1 MTFEVRCQAGIVKTD
16 MDMDQFFAAIR
27 AQREKKEEA
36 AGGEMYLIAGLGNPG
51 REYRESRHNFGF
63 MVIDRLAERLGVHFE
78 KEQQKAL
85 VVTAPYEGRKLLL
98 AKPIT
103 YMNESG
109 RAVVPLMRY
118 YKIPQERLFVIH
130 DDMDLPFGMLRVR
143 PNGSNGG
150 QKGMGSIITQL
161 GSQEFCRLRCGIGHP
176 PGQMEVVDF
185 VLNKFSKEDSELLP
199 LVLDKAASC
208 ALDFVT
214 QGYTYCM
221 NHYNGPVE
229 K

>member
-1 MTFEVRCQAGIVKTD
+1 
-16 MDMDQFFAAIR
+16 MDMERFFAAIR
-27 AQREKKEEA
+27 AQREKSEGP
-36 AGGEMYLIAGLGNPG
+36 AGGEMFLIAGLGNPG

-63 MVIDRLAERLGVHFE
+63 MVMDRLAERLNVRFE

-85 VVTAPYEGRKLLL
+85 VTTAPYEGRRLLL
-98 AKPIT
+98 VKPQT

-109 RAVVPLMRY
+109 KAVVPLLHY
-118 YKIPQERLFVIH
+118 YKIPQDHLLVIH
-130 DDMDLPFGMLRVR
+130 DDMDLPFGTLRVR

-161 GSQEFCRLRCGIGHP
+161 GSQDFCRIRCGIGHP

-185 VLNKFSKEDSELLP
+185 VLNKFGRDDESLLP
-199 LVLDKAASC
+199 AVLDKASSC

-214 QGYTYCM
+214 QGFTYCM
-221 NHYNGPVE
+221 NHYNGRVE
-229 K
+229 G

>member
-1 MTFEVRCQAGIVKTD
+1 MRCQAGIVKTD

>member
-1 MTFEVRCQAGIVKTD
+1 

-27 AQREKKEEA
+27 AQREKTEETTN
-36 AGGEMYLIAGLGNPG
+36 GEMYLIAGLGNPG

-63 MVIDRLAERLGVHFE
+63 MVLDRLAEKLNTRFE

-85 VVTAPYEGRKLLL
+85 ITTVAYEGRKLLL

-103 YMNESG
+103 YMNDSG
-109 RAVVPLMRY
+109 KAVVPLMHY
-118 YKIPQERLFVIH
+118 YKIPKERLFVVH
-130 DDMDLPFGMLRVR
+130 DDMDLPFGTLRVR

>member
-1 MTFEVRCQAGIVKTD
+1 

-130 DDMDLPFGMLRVR
+130 DDMDLPFGMLRVH

-185 VLNKFSKEDSELLP
+185 VLNRFSKEDSEVLP

-229 K
+229 KK

>member
-1 MTFEVRCQAGIVKTD
+1 
-16 MDMDQFFAAIR
+16 MDMNQFFAAIR
-27 AQREKKEEA
+27 AQREKTEETA
-36 AGGEMYLIAGLGNPG
+36 NGEMFLIAGLGNPG

-63 MVIDRLAERLGVHFE
+63 MVLDRLAEKLNVRFE

-85 VVTAPYEGRKLLL
+85 VTTVTYEGRKLLL

-109 RAVVPLMRY
+109 KAVVPLMHY
-118 YKIPQERLFVIH
+118 YKIPKERLFVVH
-130 DDMDLPFGMLRVR
+130 DDMDLPFGTLRVR

-161 GSQEFCRLRCGIGHP
+161 GSQDFCRLRCGIGHP

-199 LVLDKAASC
+199 AVLDKASSC
-208 ALDFVT
+208 VLDFVT
-214 QGYTYCM
+214 QGYTWCM
-221 NHYNGPVE
+221 NHYNGSVTGV
-229 K
+229 

>member
-1 MTFEVRCQAGIVKTD
+1 

-103 YMNESG
+103 YMNVSG

>member
-1 MTFEVRCQAGIVKTD
+1 

-27 AQREKKEEA
+27 AKREKQETETT
-36 AGGEMYLIAGLGNPG
+36 GEMFLIAGLGNPG

-63 MVIDRLAERLGVHFE
+63 MVLDRLAQRLNVEFN

-85 VVTAPYEGRKLLL
+85 VTTAPYEGRKLLL
-98 AKPIT
+98 VKPLT

-109 RAVVPLMRY
+109 RAVVPLLRY
-118 YKIPQERLFVIH
+118 YKIPQDHMFVIH
-130 DDMDLPFGMLRVR
+130 DDMDLPFGTLRVR

-161 GSQEFCRLRCGIGHP
+161 GSQDFCRLRCGIGHP
-176 PGQMEVVDF
+176 PGQMEVTDF
-185 VLNKFSKEDSELLP
+185 VLNKFGKEDEELLP

-208 ALDFVT
+208 VLDFVT
-214 QGYTYCM
+214 QGFTYCM
-221 NHYNGPVE
+221 NNYNGKVGGQ
-229 K
+229 

>member
-1 MTFEVRCQAGIVKTD
+1 

-63 MVIDRLAERLGVHFE
+63 MVLDRLAERLNVQFD

-85 VVTAPYEGRKLLL
+85 VTTVPYEGRKLLL
-98 AKPIT
+98 VKPIT

-130 DDMDLPFGMLRVR
+130 DDMDLPFGTLRVR

-161 GSQEFCRLRCGIGHP
+161 GSQDFCRLRCGIGHP

-199 LVLDKAASC
+199 IVLDKAASC
-208 ALDFVT
+208 VLDFVT
-214 QGYTYCM
+214 QGYTWCM

-229 K
+229 KA

>member
-1 MTFEVRCQAGIVKTD
+1 
-16 MDMDQFFAAIR
+16 MDQFFAAIR

-36 AGGEMYLIAGLGNPG
+36 ASGETFLIAGLGNPG

-63 MVIDRLAERLGVHFE
+63 MVIDRLAERLNVTFE

-85 VVTAPYEGRKLLL
+85 ITTAPYEGRKLLL
-98 AKPIT
+98 VKPIT
-103 YMNESG
+103 FMNDSG
-109 RAVVPLMRY
+109 KAVVPLMRY
-118 YKIPQERLFVIH
+118 YKIPRERLFVIH
-130 DDMDLPFGMLRVR
+130 DDMDLPFGTLRVR

-150 QKGMGSIITQL
+150 QKGMGSIIQQL
-161 GSQEFCRLRCGIGHP
+161 GSQEFSRLRCGIGHP

-185 VLNKFSKEDSELLP
+185 VLNKFSKQNSELLP
-199 LVLDKAASC
+199 AILDKAASC

-214 QGYTYCM
+214 QGSTYCM
-221 NHYNGPVE
+221 NHYNGTVE

>member
-1 MTFEVRCQAGIVKTD
+1 

-63 MVIDRLAERLGVHFE
+63 MVLDRLAERLNVQFD
-78 KEQQKAL
+78 KEQLKAL
-85 VVTAPYEGRKLLL
+85 VTTVPYEGRKLLL

-103 YMNESG
+103 YMNDSG
-109 RAVVPLMRY
+109 KAVVPLMHY
-118 YKIPQERLFVIH
+118 YKIPQERLFVVH
-130 DDMDLPFGMLRVR
+130 DDMDLPFGTLRVR

-161 GSQEFCRLRCGIGHP
+161 GSQDFCRLRCGIGHP
-176 PGQMEVVDF
+176 PGQMEVIDF

-208 ALDFVT
+208 VLDFVT
-214 QGYTYCM
+214 QGYTWCM
-221 NHYNGPVE
+221 NHYNGPVVLDDRR
-229 K
+229 

>member
-1 MTFEVRCQAGIVKTD
+1 
-16 MDMDQFFAAIR
+16 MDMEQFFAAIR

-36 AGGEMYLIAGLGNPG
+36 GGGEMYLIAGLGNPG

-63 MVIDRLAERLGVHFE
+63 MVIDRLAERLNVRFE

-130 DDMDLPFGMLRVR
+130 DDMDLPFGTLRIR

-150 QKGMGSIITQL
+150 QKGMGSIINQL
-161 GSQEFCRLRCGIGHP
+161 GSQDFCRLRCGIGHP

-199 LVLDKAASC
+199 MILDKASSC
-208 ALDFVT
+208 VLDFVT
-214 QGYTYCM
+214 QGYTWCM

-229 K
+229 KPCS

>member
-1 MTFEVRCQAGIVKTD
+1 MRCQAGIVKTD

-63 MVIDRLAERLGVHFE
+63 MVIDRLSERLGVHFE

-221 NHYNGPVE
+221 NNYNGPVE

>member
-1 MTFEVRCQAGIVKTD
+1 

-27 AQREKKEEA
+27 AQRENKA
-36 AGGEMYLIAGLGNPG
+36 QTAGGEMFLIAGLGNPG

-63 MVIDRLAERLGVHFE
+63 MVVDRLAERLGVHFE
-78 KEQQKAL
+78 KEQLKAL

-98 AKPIT
+98 VKPIT
-103 YMNESG
+103 YMTDSG
-109 RAVVPLMRY
+109 KAVVPLMRY
-118 YKIPQERLFVIH
+118 YKVPQERLFVIH
-130 DDMDLPFGMLRVR
+130 DDMDLPFGTLRVR

-161 GSQEFCRLRCGIGHP
+161 GSQEFSRLRCGIGHP
-176 PGQMEVVDF
+176 PGQMEVIDF

-214 QGYTYCM
+214 QGTTYCM
-221 NHYNGPVE
+221 NHYNGTVE
-229 K
+229 

>member
-1 MTFEVRCQAGIVKTD
+1 

-63 MVIDRLAERLGVHFE
+63 MVVDRLAERLNTQFT

-85 VVTAPYEGRKLLL
+85 IASAVYEGRKLLL
-98 AKPIT
+98 AKPQT
-103 YMNESG
+103 YMNDSG
-109 RAVVPLMRY
+109 KAVVPLLHY
-118 YKIPQERLFVIH
+118 YKISQDHLLVIH
-130 DDMDLPFGMLRVR
+130 DDMDLPFGTLRIR

-161 GSQEFCRLRCGIGHP
+161 GSQEFCRIRCGIGHP
-176 PGQMEVVDF
+176 PGQMEVIDF

-199 LVLDKAASC
+199 AVLDKAASC
-208 ALDFVT
+208 ALDFT
-214 QGYTYCM
+214 TRGTTWCM
-221 NHYNGPVE
+221 NNYNGRVE
-229 K
+229 G